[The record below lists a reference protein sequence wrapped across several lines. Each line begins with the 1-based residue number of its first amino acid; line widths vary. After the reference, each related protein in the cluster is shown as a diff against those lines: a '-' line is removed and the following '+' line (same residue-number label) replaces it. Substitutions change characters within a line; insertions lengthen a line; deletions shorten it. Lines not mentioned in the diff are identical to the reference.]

1 VTSGKPFI
9 GVTSF
14 VEDVRWGH
22 WSSVAAM
29 TPFAYVRAVAT
40 AGGRPVQ
47 LPPDADAVEGTLERI
62 DGLVATG
69 GIDIDPA
76 LYGGEEH
83 PTMSG
88 VRPEQDQAE
97 LALLEGALARNM
109 PVLAICRGSQLLNV
123 LRGGDLLQDLA
134 EGDGSAELH
143 GDGTGGTADHEVD
156 VREGSRLARLVGA
169 RAAVASEHHQAFGR
183 IGAGLHEVAWAK
195 DGTVEAV
202 EDPHKRF
209 ALGVLWHPERTE
221 SSELFR
227 ALVDEARRYREEQH
241 S

>member
-1 VTSGKPFI
+1 VTSGKPVL
-9 GVTSF
+9 GVTSV

-22 WSSVAAM
+22 WSSLAAV

-47 LPPDADAVEGTLERI
+47 LPPDAEAVEDTLERI

-134 EGDGSAELH
+134 DGDGLAELH
-143 GDGTGGTADHEVD
+143 GDGTGGASDHEVD
-156 VREGSRLARLVGA
+156 VREGSRLSRLVGV
-169 RAAVASEHHQAFGR
+169 RAAVTSEHHQAFGR
-183 IGAGLHEVAWAK
+183 IGNGLHEVAWAK

-209 ALGVLWHPERTE
+209 ALGVLWHPERSE
-221 SSELFR
+221 SLELFR
-227 ALVDEARRYREEQH
+227 ALVDEARRYRGEQR

>member
-1 VTSGKPFI
+1 MTSDTPVI

-14 VEDVRWGH
+14 IEDVRWGH
-22 WSSVAAM
+22 WHALAAV
-29 TPFAYVRAVAT
+29 TPFAYVRAVAS

-47 LPPDADAVEGTLERI
+47 LPPDAHAVEETLERI

-69 GIDIDPA
+69 GIDVDPA

-83 PTMSG
+83 PTIAG
-88 VRPEQDQAE
+88 VRPEQDRAE
-97 LALLEGALARNM
+97 VALLEGALARDL
-109 PVLAICRGSQLLNV
+109 PVLTICRGSQLLNV

-143 GDGTGGTADHEVD
+143 GDGTGGAAEHEVD
-156 VREGSRLARLVGA
+156 VREGSTLAGLVGA
-169 RAAVASEHHQAFGR
+169 RTAVASEHHQAFGR
-183 IGAGLHEVAWAK
+183 VGGGLREVAWAA
-195 DGTVEAV
+195 DGTVEAI

-221 SSELFR
+221 SSALFR
-227 ALVDEARRYREEQH
+227 ALVDEARRYREEQRR
-241 S
+241 

>member
-1 VTSGKPFI
+1 MTSGTPVI

-14 VEDVRWGH
+14 IEDVRWGH
-22 WSSVAAM
+22 WSSLAAV
-29 TPFAYVRAVAT
+29 TPFAYVRAVAS

-47 LPPDADAVEGTLERI
+47 LPPDADAVEETLERI

-69 GIDIDPA
+69 GIDVDPA

-83 PTMSG
+83 PTIAG
-88 VRPEQDQAE
+88 VRPEQDRAE
-97 LALLEGALARNM
+97 VALLEGSLARNM

-134 EGDGSAELH
+134 EGDGSPGLH
-143 GDGTGGTADHEVD
+143 GDGTGGAAEHEVD
-156 VREGSRLARLVGA
+156 VREGSTLARLVGA
-169 RAAVASEHHQAFGR
+169 RTAVPSEHHQAFGR
-183 IGAGLHEVAWAK
+183 VGGGLREVAWAA

-202 EDPHKRF
+202 EDPYKRF

-227 ALVDEARRYREEQH
+227 ALVDEARRYREEQRR
-241 S
+241 